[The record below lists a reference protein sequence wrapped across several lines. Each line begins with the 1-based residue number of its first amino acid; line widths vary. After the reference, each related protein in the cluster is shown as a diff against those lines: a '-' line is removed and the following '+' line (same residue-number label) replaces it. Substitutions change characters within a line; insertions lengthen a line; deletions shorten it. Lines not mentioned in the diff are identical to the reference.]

1 MQVIAILFL
10 SVIILLVLLYSSV
23 YRVGFENQP
32 ECPTLLVKSGTD
44 ILMFTDPRGDPMRFS
59 NMDEYVNYVE
69 NQQARGIECPVLIL
83 HEEVQNE
90 GYQTSSNVEDVI
102 DSNDDRNPNMYNGF
116 DPYGLQIGRYNKLDA
131 IHDSTAKSD
140 QSDSPMDP
148 NWGGVQHTQD
158 AVDSGKYDENQVTR
172 PVYFTPKT
180 QFFPGVYK
188 DQADPLSYISSTGP

>member
-1 MQVIAILFL
+1 MQIVAILFL
-10 SVIILLVLLYSSV
+10 SVIILLVLLYSSTS
-23 YRVGFENQP
+23 RVGFENQS
-32 ECPTLLVKSGTD
+32 ECPTLLVKSGTG
-44 ILMFTDPRGDPMRFS
+44 ILMFTDPRGDPTRFS
-59 NMDEYVNYVE
+59 NMDEYIDYVE
-69 NQQARGIECPVLIL
+69 NQRARGIECPVLTL
-83 HEEVQNE
+83 HEEVKNE
-90 GYQTSSNVEDVI
+90 GDRRPSKVEQVI

-131 IHDSTAKSD
+131 IHDSTAKPD

-148 NWGGVQHTQD
+148 NWGGVQHTQE

-188 DQADPLSYISSTGP
+188 DQPDPISYTSSSGP